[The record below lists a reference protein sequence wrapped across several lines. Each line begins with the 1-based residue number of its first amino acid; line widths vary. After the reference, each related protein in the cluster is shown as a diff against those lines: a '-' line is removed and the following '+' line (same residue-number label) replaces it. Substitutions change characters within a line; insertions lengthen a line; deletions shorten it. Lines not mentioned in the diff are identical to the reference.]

1 MPPVK
6 PVERPEWP
14 ALMRRSTA
22 ALYLDV
28 SQSTFD
34 VWVSAGRIARV
45 HPCVEAM
52 YRRVDL
58 DAFVAG
64 LTSQPR
70 VA

>member
-6 PVERPEWP
+6 VERPEWP

-28 SQSTFD
+28 SQTTFD

-45 HPCVEAM
+45 HPSLEAM

-64 LTSQPR
+64 LASQTR